1 LRKQGVCKQ
10 QEKGNK
16 KQIGF
21 SIHHVVQI
29 DTTYK
34 DTPFF
39 TYIFYYLV
47 VCSIVKIHPKM
58 MRVKP
63 INAGQYYRGDGYLA
77 YPDNC
82 IVVDGPDV
90 MAYILKGPQ

>member
-1 LRKQGVCKQ
+1 MAAEIEHKDVL
-10 QEKGNK
+10 GNPITLSSK
-16 KQIGF
+16 LAVAR
-21 SIHHVVQI
+21 HN
-29 DTTYK
+29 T
-34 DTPFF
+34 
-39 TYIFYYLV
+39 LV